1 MSEIKTVPITMIGP
15 NPHRYLNHYPWKENK
30 VAALQHSIADIG
42 LWESIIV
49 RERGEGFEM
58 AFGHHRLEAAR
69 REGLTDVNVIVKK
82 LTDLQMLQYMG
93 RENGEDYSSD
103 YLIMLNSWEGAV
115 RFLSRHDEKNSQSI
129 EIAKVLGWTVTQK
142 GKATDTMNDVAQAC
156 NAGHVLIEAGYISR
170 DDLQGLS
177 VRSAKDI
184 VGQALS
190 RMKQIDK
197 AAKSTERPAAEVKQA
212 KKHVAKAVKVT
223 AKQVINGEVKSS
235 QVRSRVDVN
244 AFKSASTSKAKP
256 TPLFSVFSK
265 ALSNSID
272 NMLKSD
278 ATAEKLAE
286 VVKAVDSI
294 TLDEDVAVV
303 KRLDFYL
310 GEVSNRALGWQKK
323 LIPSKD
329 KVVSITSKRLEDKS

>member
-1 MSEIKTVPITMIGP
+1 MSEIKTVSLLSVNP

-30 VAALQHSIADIG
+30 VAALQHSIADVG

-49 RERGEGFEM
+49 REQGEVFEM

-69 REGLTDVNVIVKK
+69 REGMTEVNVIVKE

-115 RFLSRHDEKNSQSI
+115 RFLARLNAQKSEPI
-129 EIAKVLGWTVTQK
+129 EIAKVLGWTVNQK
-142 GKATDTMNDVAQAC
+142 NKATDRMNDVAQAC
-156 NAGHVLIEAGYISR
+156 NAGHSLIEAGHISR
-170 DDLQGLS
+170 EDLQGLT
-177 VRSAKDI
+177 VTQAKDI

-212 KKHVAKAVKVT
+212 KNHVAKAVKIT
-223 AKQVINGEVKSS
+223 AKQVTNGEVKSS

-303 KRLDFYL
+303 KRLGFYL

-323 LIPSKD
+323 LISTKD
-329 KVVSITSKRLEDKS
+329 KVVSIGAKRLEDKS